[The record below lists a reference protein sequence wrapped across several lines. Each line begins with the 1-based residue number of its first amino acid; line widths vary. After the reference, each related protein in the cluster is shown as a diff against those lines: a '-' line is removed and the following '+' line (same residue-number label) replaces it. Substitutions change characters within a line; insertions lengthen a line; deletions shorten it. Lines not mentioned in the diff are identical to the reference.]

1 MNKYLEKALEV
12 AKTSKCR
19 YKHGCVVVSKR
30 GKIVAV
36 ATNKKVG
43 DPQTHWRRSHIHAEF
58 AAIIAAGTDANGAML
73 YVARV
78 NANGDPAS
86 SRPCK
91 KCQGIIERFGIASVV
106 FT

>member
-1 MNKYLEKALEV
+1 MNKYLQKALEV
-12 AKTSKCR
+12 AQTSKCR
-19 YKHGCVVVSKR
+19 YKHGCIVVSKK

-43 DPQTHWRRSHIHAEF
+43 DPKTHWRRSHIHAEF
-58 AAIIAAGTDANGAML
+58 AAIVAAGSNARGAYV

-78 NANGDPAS
+78 NAHGHPAS
-86 SRPCK
+86 SKPCK
-91 KCQGIIERFGIASVV
+91 KCQGLIERVGVANVV